1 MSLPRE
7 VCRTVLLL
15 FLLVNCSSVIA
26 QKEPAVWLFG
36 DHNGIDFRSGTPV
49 AISNPNISLHGSELK
64 GVATVTDTNGEL
76 LFYAEDETVY
86 NSRHDTMVNGAGMY
100 GSWAAFQ
107 TYLTVRALHDT
118 TLYYLF
124 TIDMH
129 SVAGESYSSADVWYS
144 IIDMKADNG
153 LGAVTTKNV
162 PLLTNSTTQLCAV
175 RHCNERD
182 IWVIAHEWNSNAYYA
197 FLITPGGVSANPVIS
212 RTGRQATSD
221 INGTLNLS
229 GYMKA
234 SPDGKRIAAT
244 FYTSGGD
251 LSDFDNATGKVSNSV
266 DLNVKSDFWAYANGV
281 EFSPNSRL
289 LYVTSSLRTTNFL
302 YQYDVYAGS
311 PAAIAASKTEV
322 ARLGFFGIFAAMQ
335 QRQDGRIYV
344 ANYLQPNMSIIHN
357 PDVRG
362 GWLQF

>member
-1 MSLPRE
+1 MSFSRE

-15 FLLVNCSSVIA
+15 LFLINCSAVLA
-26 QKEPAVWLFG
+26 QKEPAIWLFG

-49 AISNPNISLHGSELK
+49 AISNPNISYHGREVK
-64 GVATVTDTNGEL
+64 GVATVTDANGDL

-86 NSRHDTMVNGAGMY
+86 NSGHDTMLNGAGMY

-107 TYLTVRALHDT
+107 TYLTVRAIHDT

-162 PLLTNSTTQLCAV
+162 PLLSNSTTQLCAV

-182 IWVIAHEWNSNAYYA
+182 IWIIAHEWNSDAYNA
-197 FLITPGGVSANPVIS
+197 FLITPAGVSASPVVS
-212 RTGRQATSD
+212 RTGRQATADSH
-221 INGTLNLS
+221 GTLNLS

-234 SPDGKRIAAT
+234 SPDGKKLRPPSTPAGGICR
-244 FYTSGGD
+244 TS
-251 LSDFDNATGKVSNSV
+251 T
-266 DLNVKSDFWAYANGV
+266 
-281 EFSPNSRL
+281 
-289 LYVTSSLRTTNFL
+289 
-302 YQYDVYAGS
+302 
-311 PAAIAASKTEV
+311 
-322 ARLGFFGIFAAMQ
+322 MQ
-335 QRQDGRIYV
+335 Q
-344 ANYLQPNMSIIHN
+344 
-357 PDVRG
+357 G
-362 GWLQF
+362 GCLTPSTCR